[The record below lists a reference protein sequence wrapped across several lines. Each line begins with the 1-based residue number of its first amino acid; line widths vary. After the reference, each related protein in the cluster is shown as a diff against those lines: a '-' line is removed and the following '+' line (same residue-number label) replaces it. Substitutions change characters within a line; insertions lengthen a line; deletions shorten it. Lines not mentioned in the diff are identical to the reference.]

1 MNDIYVF
8 KFGKCATTDLLEAQ
22 VTLAVIA
29 VECMLGKA
37 AVRIGFRYAV
47 KKDKN
52 AVIMETGNEA
62 GDAIVRVFTGLLI
75 RAFGE
80 TRFKVEHN
88 PKEPRH
94 D

>member
-1 MNDIYVF
+1 MNEIYIF
-8 KFGKCATTDLLEAQ
+8 KFGKRAATELLEAQ
-22 VTLAVIA
+22 ITLAVIA

-52 AVIMETGNEA
+52 AVVMETGNEA
-62 GDAIVRVFTGLLI
+62 GEAIVRVFTGLLI

-80 TRFKVEHN
+80 TRFKVEHTRR
-88 PKEPRH
+88 EPRH